1 MIGPQGGQVNR
12 LQDRYNVRVNFP
24 RSKQAGNDD
33 DSGDAPATRRSN
45 QGPNEV
51 IIKGPSRGADACRD
65 ELLSL
70 LQYVKDNSYS
80 ATVSVAQSQLP
91 SLIGTG
97 GREMEALRLDTGAIV
112 DVPSAKD
119 APSADGRAEVKIK
132 GSKQAVEAAK
142 KLIEERAKV
151 FDDTI
156 TKNIEV
162 DRKFHRFIIGTGGK
176 FSI

>member
-1 MIGPQGGQVNR
+1 M
-12 LQDRYNVRVNFP
+12 
-24 RSKQAGNDD
+24 
-33 DSGDAPATRRSN
+33 
-45 QGPNEV
+45 
-51 IIKGPSRGADACRD
+51 
-65 ELLSL
+65 SL
-70 LQYVKDNSYS
+70 LQYVRDNSYS

-112 DVPSAKD
+112 DVPSAKE

-142 KLIEERAKV
+142 KAIEERAKI

-156 TKNIEV
+156 VKNIDV
-162 DRKFHRFIIGTGGK
+162 PKQHHKFIIGTGGK
-176 FSI
+176 L